1 MCIFQT
7 KRVHHLDRNWDEP
20 ARPVSYY
27 SERPDGYD
35 TRVATLPSAAF
46 RGRRSSSSS
55 EYSDGYGRGERR
67 AGGKRR
73 ITYERRG

>member
-1 MCIFQT
+1 MCLFET
-7 KRVHHLDRNWDEP
+7 KRVRHLDRNWNEP

-35 TRVATLPSAAF
+35 TRVATLPAAAF

-55 EYSDGYGRGERR
+55 SSFRGRDDGDEYGRRR
-67 AGGKRR
+67 AGGRRR
-73 ITYERRG
+73 IW